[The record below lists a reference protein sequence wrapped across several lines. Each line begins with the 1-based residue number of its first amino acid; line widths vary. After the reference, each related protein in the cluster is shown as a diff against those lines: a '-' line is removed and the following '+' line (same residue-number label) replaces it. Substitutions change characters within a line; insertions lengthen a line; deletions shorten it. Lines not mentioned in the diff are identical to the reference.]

1 MGVIVQYLQADKK
14 TGRLSYRRAFPAA
27 MRPHIAG
34 NPREFV
40 RSLKVRSMR
49 EAGAGQRYEQVHAE
63 YEALA
68 TLARKGASG
77 TFDTLDAPTIAYLST
92 SFAVERL
99 EQDDAMRWDSEER
112 ELIDTLSNG
121 TVDTS
126 SRFLLKRRETLE
138 AVGSLYRGLQ
148 AAGDLDGILKLW
160 SEEVED
166 FAAARG
172 YRFDDSTRQFSDL
185 CRAINE
191 AAIKAVTDNLARLEG
206 EVIATPS
213 EPERPSLR
221 KAQSVP
227 KTELQATM
235 KELSEELSASRA
247 NPVSRATQDA
257 RNTAVR
263 YWTEAFD
270 NLPHSSITRAH
281 VSEWLELL
289 ACLPVRPTRSERRL
303 PIRKL
308 VEKYEGREAQRLS
321 SKTLFGHITKL
332 TTIWNFA
339 ERRGLIE
346 ADKRNP
352 FSRHDIRS
360 NTSRR
365 ATGLTIAELNKMLS
379 LPVFTAGERPAGC
392 RGEAAYWMPLIL
404 LFTGARPSE
413 VAQLLTS
420 DFQSRKDG
428 LYITFTDEGEHPAI
442 GERRLKTSE
451 SDTGRRAFPVPQALI
466 DLGIADY
473 LTWLEKQ
480 GQSAVFPDLPAWSK
494 GLAEAWSRWWG
505 PYVRKAGAIPAD
517 KRQAREFRHCFPT
530 AARASGVSGEALAY
544 IQGHAPKGT
553 NQTYGSREPLG
564 AEIRKVHFEGLDL
577 SVVKVWAPPT
587 RRAK

>member
-1 MGVIVQYLQADKK
+1 MGVMVQYLQADKK
-14 TGRLSYRRAFPAA
+14 TGRLSYRRAFPSAL
-27 MRPHIAG
+27 RPHIVD

-40 RSLKVRSMR
+40 RSLKVRSMG
-49 EAGAGQRYEQVHAE
+49 ETGAGERYEKAHAD

-68 TLARKGASG
+68 TLARKAASG

-92 SFAVERL
+92 AYAVERL
-99 EQDDAMRWDSEER
+99 EQDEAMRWDTEER
-112 ELIDTLSNG
+112 ELIDTLSGG

-126 SRFLLKRRETLE
+126 SRFMSKRRETLE
-138 AVGSLYRGLQ
+138 GMGAHYKGLQ
-148 AAGDLDGILKLW
+148 AAGDLKGIVKLW
-160 SEEVED
+160 AEDVED
-166 FAAARG
+166 FVAAKG
-172 YRFDDSTRQFSDL
+172 YRFDTQSRDFVDL
-185 CRAINE
+185 CRATNE
-191 AAIKAVTDNLARLEG
+191 AAIKSNAVNMKRLEG
-206 EVIATPS
+206 EIIPTPD

-221 KAQSVP
+221 KSQSVP

-235 KELSEELSASRA
+235 QELSEELSASRA

-257 RNTAVR
+257 RNTAIR

-308 VEKYEGREAQRLS
+308 VEKYEGREAQRLN
-321 SKTLFGHITKL
+321 SKTLFSHITKL

-352 FSRHDIRS
+352 FSRHDIKAS
-360 NTSRR
+360 NSRK
-365 ATGLTIAELNKMLS
+365 ATGLTIAELNAMLS
-379 LPVFTAGERPAGC
+379 LPVFKAGERPAGC

-428 LYITFTDEGEHPAI
+428 LYITFTDEGVHPAI

-451 SDTGRRAFPVPQALI
+451 SDIGRRTFPVPQALI
-466 DLGIADY
+466 DLGIKDY
-473 LTWLEKQ
+473 LAWLESQ
-480 GQSAVFPDLPAWSK
+480 GQSAMFPQLPAWSK

-553 NQTYGSREPLG
+553 NETYGSRAPLG
-564 AEIRKVHFEGLDL
+564 AEIRKVEYEGLDV
-577 SVVKVWAPPT
+577 SVVKAWVPP
-587 RRAK
+587 RL